1 MLARDNGRKSIKI
14 SDYFESLPF
23 LMSAALAVAAVSAI
37 CFFLIAEGMHVIK
50 KIGISKLVFSK
61 SWRPS
66 EGKFGI
72 FSMILGTV
80 YVTSM
85 AALIAVPTAV
95 LTAAFMSKLCPTWL
109 YKVFKTVL
117 SILSAIPSVVYGF
130 FGLITVVPI
139 VRNTFGGDGT
149 SMLTAS
155 VVLALMIFP
164 TVTAMAEAAI
174 SSAAKENY
182 HSALALGADKVR
194 SLFFVVLPAA
204 KNGITSAAA
213 LGIARAVGETT
224 AVMMVSGNQ
233 TAMPQ
238 SLLKGIRT
246 ITANIALEIGYAA
259 DDHRA
264 ALAASALLLFA
275 VVLSINIIIGILGR
289 KKQ

>member
-1 MLARDNGRKSIKI
+1 MLARDNYRKSIKI
-14 SDYFESLPF
+14 SDYLEALPF
-23 LMSAALAVAAVSAI
+23 LIAAVLSVAAVSSI
-37 CFFLIAEGMHVIK
+37 CFFLIAEGMPVIK

-66 EGKFGI
+66 EGIFGI
-72 FSMILGTV
+72 FPMILGTV
-80 YVTSM
+80 YVTYM

-109 YKVFKTVL
+109 YIIFKTAI

-130 FGLITVVPI
+130 FGLMTVTPM
-139 VRNTFGGDGT
+139 VRNTFGGEGT
-149 SMLTAS
+149 GMLTAS
-155 VVLALMIFP
+155 IILALMILP
-164 TVTAMAEAAI
+164 TVTSAAESAI
-174 SSAAKENY
+174 SSKAKENY
-182 HSALALGADKVR
+182 HSALALGADRVE
-194 SLFFVVLPAA
+194 SLFCVVIPSA
-204 KNGITSAAA
+204 KNGIISAVA

-233 TAMPQ
+233 TAIPQ

-264 ALAASALLLFA
+264 ALAASALMLFVA
-275 VVLSINIIIGILGR
+275 VLSINTFIGIFGR